1 MSFNKVLLISFSFIF
16 IFTIENSFAQNTG
29 QGGQSNPSN
38 TKGNLPSQKT
48 GVIKGRI
55 IDQSSK
61 MPLEY
66 ANIAIFRKRD
76 SALING
82 TITNE
87 KGDFIIEK
95 LPFGRF
101 FVKLSFIGYATRSI
115 DSVFITPKQPEVN
128 LGTIRIKLVEN
139 KLQGVEITEKRAP
152 VEYNLDKKVYN
163 VDQNIVSMGGTAI
176 DIMQTIPAV
185 QVDLDGNVSLGIG
198 WSP

>member
-128 LGTIRIKLVEN
+128 LGTIRIKLV
-139 KLQGVEITEKRAP
+139 
-152 VEYNLDKKVYN
+152 
-163 VDQNIVSMGGTAI
+163 
-176 DIMQTIPAV
+176 
-185 QVDLDGNVSLGIG
+185 
-198 WSP
+198 